1 MDPSD
6 AIQFFVLAIL
16 IVFSALFSS
25 AETALTTCNKI
36 KARSMAEEGDKR
48 ARLLLEVTDN
58 RAKMLST
65 LLIGNNVVNISASS
79 LATVLATKLLGSSGA
94 GIATGILTIV
104 ILLFGEITPKTL
116 ATVYADQL
124 SLFFCVPVSFLMK
137 VLTPV
142 IVVVNTLSGG
152 LLRLFRVDPNAKADT
167 MTEEELRTIVDVSHE
182 DGVIEKDERNMI
194 KNVVDFGDSQ
204 AKDIMVPRIDMTLVD
219 VDATYEELMEIF
231 RKDKFTRLPVYEE
244 AADNVIGIINMKDI
258 LLYRPGEQF
267 SIRDYLRKAY
277 YTYEYKKTAELLS
290 ELRAAN
296 ASIAIV
302 LDEYGT
308 TAGLVTLEDLL
319 EEIVGDIRDEYDD
332 DETDE
337 FSKVTEKEFL
347 VEGSTKLDDVN
358 DELGL
363 QLESEDYD
371 TIGGFVIGLLDH
383 LPVVGESTEF
393 ERVRFIV
400 EQMQKKRI
408 ETIRVILP
416 EPVSEEAENE
426 KESN

>member
-1 MDPSD
+1 
-6 AIQFFVLAIL
+6 
-16 IVFSALFSS
+16 
-25 AETALTTCNKI
+25 
-36 KARSMAEEGDKR
+36 
-48 ARLLLEVTDN
+48 
-58 RAKMLST
+58 
-65 LLIGNNVVNISASS
+65 
-79 LATVLATKLLGSSGA
+79 
-94 GIATGILTIV
+94 TIV

>member
-48 ARLLLEVTDN
+48 AQRLLEVTDN